1 MGSDVMIHTHHR
13 ALLLIALGSAGVEV
27 AIHPTNEKF
36 ILHRPSTLPNALFES
51 VLDHRD
57 AILDLLNDGY
67 SPTEPEAVYIYFERL
82 GIGDDLG
89 MPTHSGSPAWLIAVG
104 ESMKYSYLQ
113 TTNTIGCKSCQDL

>member
-1 MGSDVMIHTHHR
+1 MLHTRHR
-13 ALLLIALGSAGVEV
+13 ALLLITLGVAGIEL
-27 AIHPTNEKF
+27 ATHPTNPMR
-36 ILHRPSTLPNALFES
+36 IRHRPATLPTDLVDS

-57 AILDLLNDGY
+57 AILDLLSNGY
-67 SPTEPEAVYIYFERL
+67 APTDPDAVYLMLERL

-113 TTNTIGCKSCQDL
+113 TTNTIGCTSCQDL

>member
-1 MGSDVMIHTHHR
+1 MNDPSAELA
-13 ALLLIALGSAGVEV
+13 ALLVALGVAGVEV
-27 AIHPTNEKF
+27 ALHPTDATR
-36 ILHRPSTLPNALFES
+36 IRYRPLTLPDALAQEIRS
-51 VLDHRD
+51 HRSDILALLRTDH
-57 AILDLLNDGY
+57 A
-67 SPTEPEAVYIYFERL
+67 PTDPDAVYLMLERR